1 MTSSARRV
9 DRNLAI
15 ARARLLLASDP
26 VVIDTETTGFGPLA
40 EICEFAAINR
50 EGSVLV
56 NTLVRP
62 QRPIPADATGV
73 HGIANA
79 DVADSPSFHM
89 VLAEYL
95 PELLVR
101 VDMPIATYN
110 AEYDLRLMDQS
121 SGGGVTDVTG
131 RTPTASWTSMR
142 GTTANGASVTVPT
155 HGSPWARPQHSVGS
169 DGMDSP
175 TGRWPMHGWPWECLS
190 TWRGPKGRAERLPGR
205 MSIVAQDVTLVRQ
218 SARIR
223 HRPEPHEQ
231 VLPRI
236 MMNPSGTADVAVSR

>member
-101 VDMPIATYN
+101 VDMPLATYN

-121 SGGGVTDVTG
+121 SGGGSDWRDRENTHCIMDLYARYHG
-131 RTPTASWTSMR
+131 EWSER
-142 GTTANGASVTVPT
+142 
-155 HGSPWARPQHSVGS
+155 HGSHTWQPLDEASAQCGLGWDGQPHRALADARMALGVLEHMAG
-169 DGMDSP
+169 
-175 TGRWPMHGWPWECLS
+175 T
-190 TWRGPKGRAERLPGR
+190 ERK
-205 MSIVAQDVTLVRQ
+205 S
-218 SARIR
+218 
-223 HRPEPHEQ
+223 
-231 VLPRI
+231 
-236 MMNPSGTADVAVSR
+236 